1 MEEDATML
9 LVLLTL
15 GVSAGRL
22 GGSVVNDTCLL
33 GCTCT
38 SEAAD
43 RTILCMAFK
52 DRRIPAWLPADV
64 TKLRVENSP
73 LAEIPNQ
80 AFSSAPD
87 LHSLWLNFNNITLIE
102 AGGLE
107 GLGRLEELR
116 LRGNRLRSLPWTAF
130 RHTPRLRLL
139 DLRLNRLDALP
150 EHALRFLSGLAYL
163 DLSSNKLSVAS
174 SAVFAEWPVK
184 AAPVAGVG
192 GGAGG
197 AGGGADGG
205 VSSSVSESGG
215 GGGGSSVVLALHDNP
230 WMCDCRLR
238 GLVEFVREARPPV
251 ILMNSY
257 ITCAGPELRAGLFF
271 HDLRLSPCARPSVSL
286 DKGNATVAV
295 GREVSVRCTATGR
308 PLPTVAWSYQTT
320 NARRLQASV
329 VQADEETLLSTLR
342 VAPVLPSDAGR
353 YACSASSFAGDAWAG
368 FSLTVAV
375 APRKDGPPAPPA
387 PPPARR
393 SRLDHR
399 GHLGPAG
406 RTRLDLRVSKQG
418 ARAVTLT
425 WTCVRIGGGFDD
437 DEHEDVWFS
446 LHYGPADSPTKE
458 LVYIGPG
465 VSTYSL
471 SDLRPVSKYE
481 ACVLVRDAAPA
492 SRHGQCVTFVTGSE
506 ESSEME
512 QREKL
517 IHVVVVVSAM
527 LLIVPAGIFA
537 CTWDARAPGCSC
549 CGRRSLSTGVNLAQ
563 SRMGDGGV
571 GKSGSRK
578 MKKARGARWSRD
590 EEEGDGGR
598 GGGGGGNSGG
608 VGGTATE
615 ANAIPFDSLQ
625 AASDTELC
633 RKEHVEQTLEGG
645 RTKMVV
651 EGDSTRSC
659 GHQREGQCTPCLPH
673 ARYAAGGGPPKA
685 SSHGRGT

>member
-1 MEEDATML
+1 ML
-9 LVLLTL
+9 LVLLML
-15 GVSAGRL
+15 GVFAGRL
-22 GGSVVNDTCLL
+22 GGSAVNDTCLL

-38 SEAAD
+38 SEGTD
-43 RTILCMAFK
+43 RSILCMAFK
-52 DRRIPAWLPADV
+52 DRHIPAWLPADV

-107 GLGRLEELR
+107 GLGRLSELR

-150 EHALRFLSGLAYL
+150 EHALSFLSGLAYL

-174 SAVFAEWPVK
+174 SAVFAEWPIK

-192 GGAGG
+192 GSAGV
-197 AGGGADGG
+197 A
-205 VSSSVSESGG
+205 GG
-215 GGGGSSVVLALHDNP
+215 GGGVSGSGSESAVSGSSVVLALHDNP

-238 GLVEFVREARPPV
+238 GLVEFVRKAQPPV

-271 HDLRLSPCARPSVSL
+271 HDLRLSPCSRPSVSL

-342 VAPVLPSDAGR
+342 VAPVLPSDAGL
-353 YACSASSFAGDAWAG
+353 YACSASSFAGDARAG
-368 FSLTVAV
+368 FSLAVAV
-375 APRKDGPPAPPA
+375 APREAGPPAPPA

-393 SRLDHR
+393 SRPDHR

-418 ARAVTLT
+418 ARAVTLA
-425 WTCVRIGGGFDD
+425 WTCVRIGGGGGFDAGG
-437 DEHEDVWFS
+437 DEREDVWFS
-446 LHYGPADSPTKE
+446 LHYGPADSTTKE

-471 SDLRPVSKYE
+471 SDLRPVTKYE

-537 CTWDARAPGCSC
+537 CTWDARAPAACRCAPPGCSC

-571 GKSGSRK
+571 GKSGGRK

-590 EEEGDGGR
+590 EEEGGGGR
-598 GGGGGGNSGG
+598 GGGG
-608 VGGTATE
+608 VGGTAVE

-633 RKEHVEQTLEGG
+633 RKEHAEQTLEGG
-645 RTKMVV
+645 RTKVVV
-651 EGDSTRSC
+651 EGASTRSF
-659 GHQREGQCTPCLPH
+659 GHQREGQGTPCLPH

>member
-1 MEEDATML
+1 MEDATML
-9 LVLLTL
+9 LALLML

-197 AGGGADGG
+197 AGGGADG
-205 VSSSVSESGG
+205 VSSSVSESG

-271 HDLRLSPCARPSVSL
+271 HDLRLSPCARPFVSL

-320 NARRLQASV
+320 NTRRLQASV

-353 YACSASSFAGDAWAG
+353 YTCSASSFAGDAWAG

-387 PPPARR
+387 PPDPPPARR

-437 DEHEDVWFS
+437 GSGDEHEDVWFS

-549 CGRRSLSTGVNLAQ
+549 CGRRSLSTGVNHAQ

-571 GKSGSRK
+571 GKSGIRK
-578 MKKARGARWSRD
+578 MKKTRGARWSRD

-608 VGGTATE
+608 VGGTAIE

-645 RTKMVV
+645 RTKLD
-651 EGDSTRSC
+651 G
-659 GHQREGQCTPCLPH
+659 GHWL
-673 ARYAAGGGPPKA
+673 
-685 SSHGRGT
+685 